1 MKTVSLMVTC
11 LTVLVGTQPV
21 LAAPGESSFTPDS
34 LLVPLQAVRLE
45 GPNGAGADLYRC
57 PNSPGP
63 IMSDDA
69 GVEQDDAGTPLS
81 AADECLV
88 DMADN
93 QALAALF
100 AHPVDARPGTYDHIT
115 IYLCV
120 DPSRQGYSS
129 YVKGSMHLSGDTYY
143 TSAGSRVLTTRVEQ
157 QGYVRLDYAG
167 CASGVPLPA
176 PLTVVEN
183 EDITVNAF
191 FSLKN
196 IAWGMLGSN
205 GIGGC
210 TGAPDQTHTV
220 CAAYPIPVTYV
231 GTTSP
236 RLDTLFIT
244 EDLADPTAAKA
255 GGQVLLLSAEPG
267 GVFGG
272 FSRRLYSPTSVS
284 PSVNYDTSIRT
295 VVDNAPTAGYTITTW
310 GGGGVNGGPAQEFY
324 IRFPAFTPTTHEG
337 ILERPNGQPSVPY
350 RAVLQP

>member
-1 MKTVSLMVTC
+1 
-11 LTVLVGTQPV
+11 
-21 LAAPGESSFTPDS
+21 
-34 LLVPLQAVRLE
+34 
-45 GPNGAGADLYRC
+45 
-57 PNSPGP
+57 
-63 IMSDDA
+63 MSDDA

-231 GTTSP
+231 GTTST
-236 RLDTLFIT
+236 RLEQCASKARPKACRSDPSGRSLKKRCGVHSVARTMRP
-244 EDLADPTAAKA
+244 EAAQAD
-255 GGQVLLLSAEPG
+255 
-267 GVFGG
+267 
-272 FSRRLYSPTSVS
+272 SR
-284 PSVNYDTSIRT
+284 
-295 VVDNAPTAGYTITTW
+295 G
-310 GGGGVNGGPAQEFY
+310 
-324 IRFPAFTPTTHEG
+324 
-337 ILERPNGQPSVPY
+337 
-350 RAVLQP
+350 